1 MKSDTQWVIDSM
13 RVKTP
18 VSIRRLARFPVVTSK
33 KVIIGRWLLTQP
45 EILMLDEPT
54 RGIDVGAK
62 FEIYQLIAELAK
74 KTKGSLLFLPKCR
87 NCWGLPTAF
96 W

>member
-1 MKSDTQWVIDSM
+1 
-13 RVKTP
+13 
-18 VSIRRLARFPVVTSK
+18 
-33 KVIIGRWLLTQP
+33 
-45 EILMLDEPT
+45 MLDEPT

-74 KTKGSLLFLPKCR
+74 KTKGSLFLPKCR